1 VAKKKGSAKKKAST
15 SKSAK
20 SVKKKSTSKV
30 RTNKNKKPEI
40 KSKPK
45 TKKKLKAKPKPKT
58 KKKLKAKP
66 KPKTKKKLKAKPKP
80 KTKKKLKAKP
90 KPKTKKKLKAK
101 PKPKNKSKTK
111 SKIKPKTTAKSSK
124 VRIAGQGKVILS
136 STILK
141 IRDQLVRNQTE
152 LFGLIQTNQAIERNT
167 AEANFSNEID
177 MASSLEG
184 REMMF
189 QLTSRDR
196 SELKMIQEALY
207 KIDHG
212 TYGICDACQKK
223 ISSKRL
229 QILPLS
235 SLCIECKESMEH
247 I

>member
-1 VAKKKGSAKKKAST
+1 MAKKKGSAKKKAST

-40 KSKPK
+40 KS
-45 TKKKLKAKPKPKT
+45 
-58 KKKLKAKP
+58 